1 MKPGR
6 NHWDRRLPGAAL
18 LGTDPEIAAL
28 IAEETT
34 RQSEGL
40 ELIASENFV
49 SPAVLEAMGSS
60 LTNKY
65 AEGLPGKRYYGGCE
79 VVDKVEQ
86 LAIDRAKTL
95 FDAEHAN
102 VQPHSGATANAAVYL
117 AFLKPGETVMGMDL
131 SQGGHLTHGSPVN
144 FSGLNYHAVHYG
156 VNDEG
161 LIDYDAMH
169 ATALKERP
177 KMIIAGYSA
186 YSRVLDYERFAAAAK
201 EVGAIF
207 MVDMAHFAGLVAA
220 KVYPSPI
227 PYADVVTTTT
237 HKTLRGPRGGLILCR
252 AEHAKTIDKAMFPGT
267 QGGPLEHVIAAK
279 AVAFKEALDPSF
291 ADYCKQVV
299 ANARALAEG
308 LMARGVQIVSGGTD
322 NHLMLADLRSRS
334 TELTGKVA
342 EQALDRA
349 RITVNKNT
357 VPRET
362 QSPFVTS
369 GIRIGTPAVTTR
381 GMREDEMATIAA
393 LIDRVLV
400 APDDEQVCE
409 AVRAEVRALAEAFP
423 LYL

>member
-1 MKPGR
+1 MKPGW

-86 LAIDRAKTL
+86 LAIDRAKQL
-95 FDAEHAN
+95 FGAEHAN
-102 VQPHSGATANAAVYL
+102 VQPHSGANANAAVYL
-117 AFLKPGETVMGMDL
+117 AFLKPGDTVLGLDL

-144 FSGLNYHAVHYG
+144 FSGLSYRAVHYG
-156 VNDEG
+156 VNDDG
-161 LIDYDAMH
+161 LIDYAAMRDI
-169 ATALKERP
+169 ARREKP
-177 KMIIAGYSA
+177 KLIIAGYSA
-186 YSRVLDYERFAAAAK
+186 YSRVLDYQAFADAAR

-207 MVDMAHFAGLVAA
+207 MVDMAHFAGLAA
-220 KVYPSPI
+220 TGVYPTPV
-227 PYADVVTTTT
+227 PFADVVTTTT
-237 HKTLRGPRGGLILCR
+237 HKTLRGPRGGLILCKT
-252 AEHAKTIDKAMFPGT
+252 EHAKTIDKAMFPGT

-291 ADYCKQVV
+291 AIYCRQVV

-308 LMARGVQIVSGGTD
+308 LVARGVKIVSGGTD
-322 NHLMLADLRSRS
+322 NHLMLADLRSRGAD
-334 TELTGKVA
+334 LTGKVA

-349 RITVNKNT
+349 SITVNKNT

-381 GMREDEMATIAA
+381 GMREPEMARIAG
-393 LIDRVLV
+393 LIDRVL
-400 APDDEQVCE
+400 ASPADEPVIA
-409 AVRAEVRALAEAFP
+409 AVKAEVREMAEAFP